1 MSDIQHLENELEQSK
16 RMMLTLSTKIT
27 SIENELA
34 QLKSGQTVQQT
45 TVQQTN
51 VQQPTVQQTTM
62 QQNAPRQPI
71 MQPQVQ
77 QSVQN
82 AHPQQNAPRQ
92 PIMQP
97 QTQQPAMQPQSHQ
110 SVQNAQPQGQQ
121 SVQNAQPQGS
131 IYRPDAKL
139 SWNERYGKGSGYDPE
154 AAREASRE
162 AAQKR
167 EIPTEEML
175 GKHIMGIA
183 ASVLIFISFI
193 LFATLMIPLLTDGM
207 KITLMLAVSIGITA
221 VGLIVWFRKNREST
235 FFLSLAACGVGAV
248 YISLF
253 MCNAYFHIIDDII
266 LYVLILLW
274 AGGVL
279 FLSKYKQRLFE
290 IIGEVG
296 ILVSI
301 VFGCY
306 SCVHNFDSGMLMIL
320 TIYSIIGVSAFLAF
334 RIKDDLSL
342 LIHGIFGLI
351 DVAAL
356 TVSNYCIIE
365 DNGLDS
371 GVTISLGIL
380 AVACICIIVLYIS
393 KLNNFNM
400 SFSPIFCMIAS
411 VFLSIDVYNMI
422 GDKTIGWVI
431 VLVLA
436 IGLYIVI
443 EYFKLRWEERFKSE
457 DQKSPDSYSTMM
469 ELWQTLELG
478 IIFVSIIKID
488 VLKDYVGAALIAIP
502 LLIYGFMKSD
512 RLSQIKGLVAFVIL
526 AFSVKMELASFTV
539 LPLICFLIISIFM
552 KVKKNEY
559 SVAIKA
565 VSYVTYLISASC
577 CYLLF
582 IDKFNLDS
590 DTSVVVYIWIF
601 GILNLVAKITP
612 YGKSWVTHDE
622 EKPFTIVTYVLN
634 GLLMIISLIVVISA
648 RDEVLHF
655 AASLGAIGLFCINSY
670 NFIKD
675 REPMPS
681 IYVGLKFTVLIMV
694 ILTSYDAAN
703 YVLSI
708 SAFILAIAFIVLG
721 FVMDIKSLRIYGL
734 VVSMLC
740 VIKLVMIDIT
750 YDNTMG
756 HALSFF
762 ISGVL
767 CFVISAVYSLAE
779 KKLRESN

>member
-16 RMMLTLSTKIT
+16 RMLLTLSTKIT

-82 AHPQQNAPRQ
+82 AQPQQNAPRQ

-97 QTQQPAMQPQSHQ
+97 QTQQPAMQPQSQQ
-110 SVQNAQPQGQQ
+110 SVMQPQGHQ

-162 AAQKR
+162 ASQKR

-356 TVSNYCIIE
+356 TISNYCIIE

-431 VLVLA
+431 VLALA

-443 EYFKLRWEERFKSE
+443 EYFKLRWEDKFKSE
-457 DQKSPDSYSTMM
+457 DKNSPDSYSTMM

-502 LLIYGFMKSD
+502 LLIYGLVKSD
-512 RLSQIKGLVAFVIL
+512 RLSQINGLVAYVIL
-526 AFSVKMELASFTV
+526 CFSINMELVSFTV
-539 LPLICFLIISIFM
+539 LPLVCFLIISILM
-552 KVKKNEY
+552 LTKRNEY

-565 VSYVTYLISASC
+565 VSYVTYLLSATC
-577 CYLLF
+577 CYILF
-582 IDKFNLDS
+582 VDKFNWDNDISL
-590 DTSVVVYIWIF
+590 VVYMWIF
-601 GILNLVAKITP
+601 GILNLLAKITP
-612 YGKSWVTHDE
+612 YGKSWVTHDKE
-622 EKPFTIVTYVLN
+622 ISFRIVTYVVN
-634 GLLMIISLIVVISA
+634 ALLMLFSLLILFEVNDDA
-648 RDEVLHF
+648 VLHF
-655 AASLGAIGLFCINSY
+655 MAVLGAIGLFCINSY

-740 VIKLVMIDIT
+740 VVKLVMIDIT